1 MSTFA
6 KKKMQIV
13 GVKVVSETLQE
24 LSQVSKSQQ
33 YNNLPNS
40 KLYKYIKTTF
50 SHQNVAFYQVKHT
63 KHTFFVFILSYAYIL
78 F

>member
-24 LSQVSKSQQ
+24 LSQKSAKASSIITFQTASYINTSKQPSVT
-33 YNNLPNS
+33 
-40 KLYKYIKTTF
+40 KMWHFIK
-50 SHQNVAFYQVKHT
+50 
-63 KHTFFVFILSYAYIL
+63 
-78 F
+78 